1 MFLGTFFVM
10 TEPCVTGNGSMT
22 QLSWIT
28 PAILILP
35 LFILAGEGA
44 KELKTRR
51 PSATLI
57 MYDLELERSVR
68 AKLETD
74 ERLKGAI
81 DVIAKAAKNEVT
93 LSGSVP
99 SKASRDRA
107 VELARSVHAG
117 LIIHDRIAVKP
128 AA

>member
-1 MFLGTFFVM
+1 M
-10 TEPCVTGNGSMT
+10 TE
-22 QLSWIT
+22 LSWIT

-44 KELKTRR
+44 KEPATTP
-51 PSATLI
+51 PSATFI

-74 ERLKGAI
+74 ERLKGAV

-99 SKASRDRA
+99 SNASRDRA
-107 VELARSVHAG
+107 LELARSSRAG
-117 LIIHDRIAVKP
+117 LIIHDRIVVKP
-128 AA
+128 AG